1 MYAGQHAVDHPDDPV
16 IVMATSGEV
25 ITYAE
30 YEGRCNQFAH
40 LLRDMGLK
48 RSDHV
53 AFFMENNAR
62 MLECERDG
70 VAHAETHAEVG
81 RSEDAHFLGLHRGLC
96 SVKFPLL
103 WRRWPTSTHPVR
115 LRE

>member
-62 MLECERDG
+62 MLECEGGADRTGLYFTCVNSYLAPDEVAYIVNDSESRIVVSSQAKRD
-70 VAHAETHAEVG
+70 V
-81 RSEDAHFLGLHRGLC
+81 
-96 SVKFPLL
+96 
-103 WRRWPTSTHPVR
+103 
-115 LRE
+115 